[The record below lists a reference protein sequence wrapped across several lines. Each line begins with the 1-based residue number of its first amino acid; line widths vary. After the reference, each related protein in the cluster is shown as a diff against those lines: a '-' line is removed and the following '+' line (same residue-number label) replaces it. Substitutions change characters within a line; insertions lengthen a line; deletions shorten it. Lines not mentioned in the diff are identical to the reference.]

1 MDLETRLLG
10 LRRSL
15 RSMDRV
21 VVALSGGVDS
31 GLVLALAREEV
42 PGGVLAVTSCSES
55 VPPSE
60 VEEARALAGS
70 LRVEHLVIHTEEL
83 ADPAYRSNPVDRCY
97 YCKKELYGKLGA
109 LARERGFACVLDGAN
124 ADDARDVR
132 PGMRAAREQGV
143 RSPLLE
149 AGIGKEEVR
158 ALARGLGLP
167 VWDKP
172 AAPCLSSRV
181 PHGTEVTAA
190 LLARIDAAEQALR
203 SLGFREVRVRHH
215 GELGRIELPEADL
228 ARAAAPPL
236 REAVLRAVRDAG
248 WSAAV
253 LDLRGFRSGA
263 FAALERRRLAAAAA
277 AGGS

>member
-1 MDLETRLLG
+1 
-10 LRRSL
+10 
-15 RSMDRV
+15 MDRA

-31 GLVLALAREEV
+31 GLVLALARDEV

-60 VEEARALAGS
+60 VEEARALARALGA
-70 LRVEHLVIHTEEL
+70 EHLVIRTEEL
-83 ADPAYRSNPVDRCY
+83 SDPAYRANPVDRCWH
-97 YCKKELYGKLGA
+97 CKDELYGKLTA
-109 LARERGFACVLDGAN
+109 LARERGFGCVLDGTN

-132 PGMRAAREQGV
+132 PGMRAAREHGV

-149 AGIGKEEVR
+149 AGIGKDEVR
-158 ALARGLGLP
+158 ALARGRGLA

-181 PHGTEVTAA
+181 PHGTEITAA

-203 SLGFREVRVRHH
+203 ALGFREVRVRHH
-215 GELGRIELPEADL
+215 GELGRVELPEADL

-236 REAVLRAVRDAG
+236 RDAVLRAVTDVG
-248 WSAAV
+248 WSLAV
-253 LDLRGFRSGA
+253 LDLQGFRSGA

-277 AGGS
+277 GGS